1 MLRFLPFYTIS
12 NFMGDGV
19 MTHYFS
25 EKNETLK
32 SNPQKIAFRVNDT
45 PLEFMTDHGV
55 FSKNSFDRGTEVL
68 LHYLAVEDTYTS
80 ALDLGCGYGV
90 VGVYLNKVYGLS
102 VDMVDINERALSLA
116 KQNIVL
122 NNATG
127 SVFKSNGLESV
138 TNTYD
143 MIVTNPPIRAGKET
157 IYRFFE
163 DSYKHLKAEGVLYVV
178 INKKHGAESAYKKL
192 QDIYKS
198 VNLLGR
204 QKGFHV
210 YVCKK

>member
-1 MLRFLPFYTIS
+1 
-12 NFMGDGV
+12 

-45 PLEFMTDHGV
+45 PLEFITDNGV
-55 FSKNSFDRGTEVL
+55 FSKDSFDRGTEVL
-68 LHYLAVEDTYTS
+68 LHYLAVDDAHTS

-90 VGVYLNKVYGLS
+90 VGVYLNKVYGLT

-116 KQNIVL
+116 KQNIEL
-122 NNATG
+122 NNTTG
-127 SVFKSNGLESV
+127 NVFKSNGLNEV
-138 TNTYD
+138 TDMYD

-163 DSYKHLKAEGVLYVV
+163 DSYKHLKDEGVLYVV
-178 INKKHGAESAYKKL
+178 INKKHGAESAKNKL
-192 QDIYKS
+192 QSVYKS
-198 VNLLGR
+198 VNLVGR
-204 QKGFHV
+204 KKGFQV
-210 YVCKK
+210 FLCKK